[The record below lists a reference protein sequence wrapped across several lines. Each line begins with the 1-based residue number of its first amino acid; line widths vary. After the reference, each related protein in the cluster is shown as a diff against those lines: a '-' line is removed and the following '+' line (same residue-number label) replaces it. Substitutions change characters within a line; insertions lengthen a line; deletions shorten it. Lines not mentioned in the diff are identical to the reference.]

1 MRTTAH
7 MHPNTISCSITQVL
21 SYSVANGLPVTFG
34 AGYNSNIF
42 AMVALDC
49 NRTFFNTPRRRRDF
63 DLKRDLQTHQI
74 GPSFQNCGDQL
85 LFCRDGRRGPTCE
98 RPPIV

>member
-42 AMVALDC
+42 AMVVLDC
-49 NRTFFNTPRRRRDF
+49 NCTSEYAKTAKGF
-63 DLKRDLQTHQI
+63 DLRHDSQTHQI
-74 GPSFQNCGDQL
+74 RPSFQNCDDQL
-85 LFCRDGRRGPTCE
+85 LFCRDGCRGPTCE
-98 RPPIV
+98 RPPVV